1 MLKRFLAKGALF
13 DILGMSACGR
23 EELMNNIRKLSV
35 IASIIL
41 FAISLTA
48 CSDQLVQEAI
58 FRTLGETYRAQQMQ
72 AVTPGG
78 QFRTGFA
85 AGIFEQLAEDK
96 RQQRLYREV
105 QRSYEDQYARQLEEQ
120 ARQNEWQEQV
130 MKARSKVEVVLLQDK
145 TSLRQWVNH
154 FNEWTNYCKQNVR
167 YYPPDS
173 YCGFAE
179 SLLADFQTFQ
189 SRLDFYL
196 ANLPAYYHINMDV
209 RKTQLEIDDYR
220 SKKDRLEKRIMA
232 WTDAMTRVEEEI
244 KEGEEK
250 LREIEAEQRR
260 F

>member
-1 MLKRFLAKGALF
+1 
-13 DILGMSACGR
+13 
-23 EELMNNIRKLSV
+23 MNTIRRSSV

-41 FAISLTA
+41 FVISLSA
-48 CSDQLVQEAI
+48 CSDQLVQEAF

-78 QFRTGFA
+78 QFQTGFA
-85 AGIFEQLAEDK
+85 ASIFEQLAEAK
-96 RQQRLYREV
+96 RQQR
-105 QRSYEDQYARQLEEQ
+105 SYENQYARQLEEQ
-120 ARQNEWQEQV
+120 ARRAQWQEQV
-130 MKARSKVEVVLLQDK
+130 MKARSKVEAVLLQDK
-145 TSLRQWVNH
+145 TTLRPWIDY
-154 FNEWTNYCKQNVR
+154 FNDWTDYCKQKVR

-179 SLLADFQTFQ
+179 SLLADCQTLQ

-209 RKTQLEIDDYR
+209 GKTQLEVDDYLSKR
-220 SKKDRLEKRIMA
+220 SRLEKRLMA
-232 WTDAMTRVEEEI
+232 WTDVMTTVEEEI

-250 LREIEAEQRR
+250 LREIEAEQRM